1 MMSNLR
7 LLRVF
12 SYKFKK
18 MSFEIARLADELKQ
32 ILEFVDEFTD
42 RMIENHLRVIL
53 PDENLCD
60 LLIKYIK
67 SKIIIDFEIN
77 DNYKNKETLR
87 KELFT
92 TLQNEIFQS
101 DILRNTN
108 DFLNIIRG

>member
-1 MMSNLR
+1 
-7 LLRVF
+7 
-12 SYKFKK
+12 
-18 MSFEIARLADELKQ
+18 MSFEVARLADELKQ

-53 PDENLCD
+53 PDESLCD

-67 SKIIIDFEIN
+67 SKIIIEFDIN

-87 KELFT
+87 KELFEI
-92 TLQNEIFQS
+92 LQKEVFQS

>member
-1 MMSNLR
+1 
-7 LLRVF
+7 
-12 SYKFKK
+12 

-32 ILEFVDEFTD
+32 ILEFVNEFTD

-60 LLIKYIK
+60 LLIKYVK

-108 DFLNIIRG
+108 DFLSIIRG